1 MEANVDRRRP
11 SPSPPD
17 LWEPDDPTSRSL
29 RLLHD
34 QALQSEDAVLSVA
47 VLAAERALT
56 ETYRHRDRAAAL
68 EGELASERRAQ
79 HLADHRFAETMRLV
93 NELAL
98 EPQAPIAKSALRRPA
113 SPSNGIRITY
123 FRSFSLMA
131 GEEARGD
138 FAVTKAV
145 SVLRYLGAH
154 RRVAVTRD
162 VLIEAMWPGLS
173 PDDGRRRLHQ
183 AIYTLRQM
191 LRDFAG
197 GAVRVDNHSGAYR
210 LGADVAIQTDVEEF
224 EQSTTAGSLH
234 DSAGRVE
241 EAIASLS
248 AAESLY
254 TDDFLADS
262 LTEDWSHEIRER
274 LRLHYVL
281 ASNRLAELL
290 LAQGQAEKAL
300 GVCERVRE
308 REPSNEECVRT
319 MMYCL
324 TELGQRSLALR
335 AFGLC
340 ESWLDRE
347 FGVHPSEPT
356 QALYD
361 RILSSDSP

>member
-11 SPSPPD
+11 SPSPPG
-17 LWEPDDPTSRSL
+17 LWEPDDPTSLSL

-47 VLAAERALT
+47 VLAAERALA

-68 EGELASERRAQ
+68 EGELAGERRAQ

-93 NELAL
+93 QELAL
-98 EPQAPIAKSALRRPA
+98 EPQAPMAKTALRRPA
-113 SPSNGIRITY
+113 SPSIGIRITY
-123 FRSFSLMA
+123 FRSFSLTA

-138 FAVTKAV
+138 FAVTKSV
-145 SVLRYLGAH
+145 SVLRYLGSH

-162 VLIEAMWPGLS
+162 VLIEALWPGLS
-173 PDDGRRRLHQ
+173 ADDGRRRLHQ
-183 AIYTLRQM
+183 AIYILRQM

-197 GAVRVDNHSGAYR
+197 GVVRVDNHSGAYR
-210 LGADVAIQTDVEEF
+210 LGADVVIQTDVEEF

-262 LTEDWSHEIRER
+262 LIEEWAHEIRER

-290 LAQGQAEKAL
+290 LAQGQAERAL

>member
-17 LWEPDDPTSRSL
+17 LWETDDPTSRSL

-47 VLAAERALT
+47 VLAAERALV

-68 EGELASERRAQ
+68 EGELADERRAQ

-93 NELAL
+93 QELAI
-98 EPQAPIAKSALRRPA
+98 EPQEPMAAKPALQRP
-113 SPSNGIRITY
+113 SPSIGIRITY
-123 FRSFSLMA
+123 FRSFSLTA
-131 GEEARGD
+131 GEEERGD

-162 VLIEAMWPGLS
+162 VLIEALWPGLS
-173 PDDGRRRLHQ
+173 ADDGRRRLHQ

-191 LRDFAG
+191 LRNFAG
-197 GAVRVDNHSGAYR
+197 GVVRVDNHGGAYR

-241 EAIASLS
+241 EAITSLS

-262 LTEDWSHEIRER
+262 LIEEWAHEIRER

-290 LAQGQAEKAL
+290 LAQGQADTAL

-335 AFGLC
+335 AFGVC